1 MKNNDI
7 DIFVENIYRLK
18 FKLFRTVV
26 IITLDYET
34 HVPDMMTRMRSLSGF
49 AVVGQTEKVE
59 RIQGSGGKVTLSI
72 KYLPSSDEIYNN
84 LDEMAEKI
92 KSLPGVKNIKILTYN
107 KRPILK
113 NGKPLI
119 YWGPLNEK

>member
-1 MKNNDI
+1 MSNLKTDL
-7 DIFVENIYRLK
+7 FVENIYRLK
-18 FKLFRTVV
+18 FKIFRAVE
-26 IITLDYET
+26 IITLNYET
-34 HVPDMMTRMRSLSGF
+34 HVPDIMTRMRSLSGF

-59 RIQGSGGKVTLSI
+59 RIQGGSARVTLSI
-72 KYLPSSDEIYNN
+72 KYLPQSDEIYSN

-92 KSLPGVKNIKILTYN
+92 KSLPGVRNLKILTYN

-119 YWGPLNEK
+119 Y

>member
-1 MKNNDI
+1 MHNKQ

-18 FKLFRTVV
+18 FKLFRAVV
-26 IITLDYET
+26 LVTLDYET
-34 HVPDMMTRMRSLSGF
+34 HVPDMMTRMRSLPGF

-59 RIQGSGGKVTLSI
+59 RIQGGSARVALSI
-72 KYLPSSDEIYNN
+72 KYLPQSDEIYNN
-84 LDEMAEKI
+84 LDEMADRI
-92 KSLPGVKNIKILTYN
+92 KKLPGVKNLKILTYN

-119 YWGPLNEK
+119 Y

>member
-1 MKNNDI
+1 MHNNQ

-18 FKLFRTVV
+18 FKLFRAVV
-26 IITLDYET
+26 LVTLDYET
-34 HVPDMMTRMRSLSGF
+34 HVPDMMTRMRSLPGF

-59 RIQGSGGKVTLSI
+59 RVQGGSARITLSV
-72 KYLPSSDEIYNN
+72 KYLPQSDEIYSN
-84 LDEMAEKI
+84 LDEMSERI
-92 KSLPGVKNIKILTYN
+92 KSLPGVKNLKILTYN

-119 YWGPLNEK
+119 Y

>member
-1 MKNNDI
+1 M
-7 DIFVENIYRLK
+7 
-18 FKLFRTVV
+18 V

-59 RIQGSGGKVTLSI
+59 RIQGASARITLSV
-72 KYLPSSDEIYNN
+72 KYLPQTDEIYKN
-84 LDEMAEKI
+84 LDEMAERI
-92 KSLPGVKNIKILTYN
+92 KKLPGIRNIKILTYN

-113 NGKPLI
+113 NGKPLV
-119 YWGPLNEK
+119 Y

>member
-1 MKNNDI
+1 MNNKT
-7 DIFVENIYRLK
+7 DIFIENIYRLK
-18 FKLFRTVV
+18 HKLFRVV
-26 IITLDYET
+26 AVITLDYET

-59 RIQGSGGKVTLSI
+59 RIQGGSARITLSI
-72 KYLPSSDEIYNN
+72 KYLPQSDEIYEN
-84 LDEMAEKI
+84 LDEMSSRI
-92 KSLPGVKNIKILTYN
+92 KSLPGVRNIKILTYN

-119 YWGPLNEK
+119 Y

>member
-1 MKNNDI
+1 MKNKQ

-18 FKLFRTVV
+18 FKLFKAVV
-26 IITLDYET
+26 LITLDYET
-34 HVPDMMTRMRSLSGF
+34 HVPDMMTRMRSLPGF

-59 RIQGSGGKVTLSI
+59 RIQGGSARVTLSI
-72 KYLPSSDEIYNN
+72 KYLPQSDEIYSN
-84 LDEMAEKI
+84 LDEMSERI
-92 KSLPGVKNIKILTYN
+92 KSLPGVRNLKVLTYN

-119 YWGPLNEK
+119 Y

>member
-1 MKNNDI
+1 MKDNQ

-18 FKLFRTVV
+18 FKLFRAV
-26 IITLDYET
+26 ILVSLDYET
-34 HVPDMMTRMRSLSGF
+34 HVPDMMTRMRSLPGF

-59 RIQGSGGKVTLSI
+59 RIQGGSARVTLSV
-72 KYLPSSDEIYNN
+72 KYLPQSDEIYNN
-84 LDEMAEKI
+84 LDEMAGRI
-92 KSLPGVKNIKILTYN
+92 KKLPGVRNIKVLTYN

-119 YWGPLNEK
+119 Y

>member
-1 MKNNDI
+1 MHNNQ

-18 FKLFRTVV
+18 FKLFRAVV
-26 IITLDYET
+26 LVTLDYET
-34 HVPDMMTRMRSLSGF
+34 HVPDMMTRMRSLPGF

-59 RIQGSGGKVTLSI
+59 RIQGGSARITLSV
-72 KYLPSSDEIYNN
+72 KYLPQSDEIYSN
-84 LDEMAEKI
+84 LDEMSERI
-92 KSLPGVKNIKILTYN
+92 KSLPGVKNLKILTYN

-119 YWGPLNEK
+119 Y

>member
-1 MKNNDI
+1 MKNKQ

-18 FKLFRTVV
+18 FKLFRAVV
-26 IITLDYET
+26 LVTLDYET
-34 HVPDMMTRMRSLSGF
+34 HVPDMMTRMRALPGF

-59 RIQGSGGKVTLSI
+59 RIQGGSARITLSV
-72 KYLPSSDEIYNN
+72 KYLPQSDEIYSN
-84 LDEMAEKI
+84 LDEMAERI
-92 KSLPGVKNIKILTYN
+92 KNLPGVKNIKILTYN

-119 YWGPLNEK
+119 Y

>member
-1 MKNNDI
+1 MTNNKT

-18 FKLFRTVV
+18 FKLFRAVAV
-26 IITLDYET
+26 ITLDYET

-59 RIQGSGGKVTLSI
+59 RVQGGSGKITLSV
-72 KYLPSSDEIYNN
+72 KYLPQSDEIYAN
-84 LDEMAEKI
+84 LNEMSEKI
-92 KSLPGVKNIKILTYN
+92 KALPGVRNIKILTYN

-119 YWGPLNEK
+119 Y

>member
-1 MKNNDI
+1 MKKSST

-18 FKLFRTVV
+18 FKLFRVV
-26 IITLDYET
+26 VVVTLDYET

-59 RIQGSGGKVTLSI
+59 RVQGGSARITLGI
-72 KYLPSSDEIYNN
+72 KYLPQGDEIYKNIE
-84 LDEMAEKI
+84 EMSEKI
-92 KSLPGVKNIKILTYN
+92 KSLPGVRNIKVITYN

-119 YWGPLNEK
+119 Y